1 MKIRIYDYLICGS
14 IVLAPFTY
22 MVAFKYTN
30 TANLIDLYRF
40 GFTCLIILQL
50 SYSHKIYLNKV
61 KVNPSILFFSLVIL
75 NGLIS
80 NLLYL
85 QVDNIASLGRYILYL
100 LGLIILREKI
110 VFLLIKYIEQILLIF
125 LTVGVIQTITGDT
138 YLVNMA
144 ERVAGPYYLHA
155 SGYSLFLVT
164 TLPILIYKISKEGL
178 SFFRFICLL
187 TGLFILLRT
196 GSRAGL
202 IGFLISIILVYGKKI
217 FSKYTVLV
225 LFISLVSFRSQLIDF
240 FFDNPLLKRF
250 VYLFKNGIFDA
261 SSNER
266 VDIIIR
272 SINGLDSLQRVFGI
286 GIGYFDNFQES
297 IVGERIA
304 AHNNFLLFF
313 IEGGLF
319 LLIFFIIHL
328 VWIAVKISKVKDI
341 NKKKLLVLLFL
352 NIELFG
358 LINNNLYYYIPY
370 FISLIIIHEFISE
383 KKWKSLKY

>member
-22 MVAFKYTN
+22 IVAFKLTN
-30 TANLIDLYRF
+30 TPNLIDLYRF

-50 SYSHKIYLNKV
+50 IYSHRIYLNKV
-61 KVNPSILFFSLVIL
+61 YINPSILFFSLVIF

-80 NLLYL
+80 DFLYL
-85 QVDNIASLGRYILYL
+85 QVDNVASLGRYILYL
-100 LGLIILREKI
+100 LGLIIMREKI
-110 VFLLIKYIEQILLIF
+110 VILLIKYIEQILLIF
-125 LTVGVIQTITGDT
+125 LTVGVIQAITGDT
-138 YLVNMA
+138 YLVNMV
-144 ERVAGPYYLHA
+144 ERVSGPYYLHA

-164 TLPILIYKISKEGL
+164 TLPILIYKISKEGF
-178 SFFRFICLL
+178 SFFRFICLI
-187 TGLFILLRT
+187 TALFMLLRT

-202 IGFLISIILVYGKKI
+202 IGFLISVILVYRKRI
-217 FSKYTVLV
+217 FNRYVV
-225 LFISLVSFRSQLIDF
+225 FALFISLVSFINQILDF
-240 FFDNPLLKRF
+240 FFINPLFKRF
-250 VYLFKNGIFDA
+250 IYLFKNGIFDA

-266 VDIIIR
+266 VNIIIR
-272 SINGLDSLQRVFGI
+272 SINGLDSLQMVFGV

-313 IEGGLF
+313 IEGGFF
-319 LLIFFIIHL
+319 LLLFFIIHL
-328 VWIAVKISKVKDI
+328 IWIAVKISKIKDV
-341 NKKKLLVLLFL
+341 NKKKLLILLFL

-370 FISLIIIHEFISE
+370 LISLLIIHEFISE

>member
-30 TANLIDLYRF
+30 TANLIDLYKF

-50 SYSHKIYLNKV
+50 SFSHKIYLNKV
-61 KVNPSILFFSLVIL
+61 KANPSILFFSFVIL

-100 LGLIILREKI
+100 LGLLILREKI

-125 LTVGVIQTITGDT
+125 LTVGVIQAITGDT
-138 YLVNMA
+138 YLVNMV
-144 ERVAGPYYLHA
+144 ERVSGPYYLHA

-164 TLPILIYKISKEGL
+164 TLPILIYKISKEGF
-178 SFFRFICLL
+178 SFFRFICLI

-202 IGFLISIILVYGKKI
+202 IGFLISVILVYRKKI
-217 FSKYTVLV
+217 FNKYTILV

-266 VDIIIR
+266 VEIVIR
-272 SINGLDSLQRVFGI
+272 SINGLDSLQWFFGV

-297 IVGERIA
+297 IVGEKVG

-313 IEGGLF
+313 IEGGYF

-341 NKKKLLVLLFL
+341 NKRKLLVLLFL

-370 FISLIIIHEFISE
+370 LISLLIIHEFISE

>member
-1 MKIRIYDYLICGS
+1 
-14 IVLAPFTY
+14 
-22 MVAFKYTN
+22 
-30 TANLIDLYRF
+30 
-40 GFTCLIILQL
+40 
-50 SYSHKIYLNKV
+50 
-61 KVNPSILFFSLVIL
+61 
-75 NGLIS
+75 
-80 NLLYL
+80 
-85 QVDNIASLGRYILYL
+85 
-100 LGLIILREKI
+100 
-110 VFLLIKYIEQILLIF
+110 
-125 LTVGVIQTITGDT
+125 
-138 YLVNMA
+138 MA

-178 SFFRFICLL
+178 SFFRFICLI

-202 IGFLISIILVYGKKI
+202 IGFLISSILVYRKRI
-217 FSKYTVLV
+217 FNKYTILF
-225 LFISLVSFRSQLIDF
+225 LFISLVSFRSQLLEF

-250 VYLFKNGIFDA
+250 VYLFENGIFDA

-266 VDIIIR
+266 AEIIIR
-272 SINGLDSLQRVFGI
+272 SINGLDSIQRFYGV

-297 IVGERIA
+297 IVGEKIA

-341 NKKKLLVLLFL
+341 NKRKLLVLLFL

-358 LINNNLYYYIPY
+358 IINNNLYYYIPY
-370 FISLIIIHEFISE
+370 LISLLIIHEFISE
-383 KKWKSLKY
+383 IKWKSLKY

>member
-1 MKIRIYDYLICGS
+1 MKIRIYDYLIFGS

-22 MVAFKYTN
+22 LLAFKFTN

-50 SYSHKIYLNKV
+50 IYSHKIYLNKV
-61 KVNPSILFFSLVIL
+61 YINPSILFFSLVIL
-75 NGLIS
+75 NGLIY
-80 NLLYL
+80 NLFYL
-85 QVDNIASLGRYILYL
+85 QFDNIASLGRYILYL
-100 LGLIILREKI
+100 VGLIILRKKI
-110 VFLLIKYIEQILLIF
+110 VFLLIKYIEQILLIY
-125 LTVGVIQTITGDT
+125 LIVGIIQIITGDT
-138 YLVNMA
+138 YEVNMSD
-144 ERVAGPYYLHA
+144 RVAGPYYLHA
-155 SGYSLFLVT
+155 SGFSLFLVT
-164 TLPILIYKISKEGL
+164 TLPILIYKISKYGL
-178 SFFRFICLL
+178 NFLRFLCFII
-187 TGLFILLRT
+187 GLYILLRT

-202 IGFLISIILVYGKKI
+202 IGFLISVILVYRKKI
-217 FSKYTVLV
+217 FNKYTILV
-225 LFISLVSFRSQLIDF
+225 LSISLVSFGSQLLDY
-240 FFDNPLLKRF
+240 FFDNPLFKRL
-250 VYLFKNGIFDA
+250 VYLFTNGIVDA

-266 VDIIIR
+266 VNIIIR
-272 SINGLDSLQRVFGI
+272 SINGLDTLQSFFGI

-319 LLIFFIIHL
+319 LLIFFIMHL
-328 VWIAVKISKVKDI
+328 VWIAVKISNVKDI